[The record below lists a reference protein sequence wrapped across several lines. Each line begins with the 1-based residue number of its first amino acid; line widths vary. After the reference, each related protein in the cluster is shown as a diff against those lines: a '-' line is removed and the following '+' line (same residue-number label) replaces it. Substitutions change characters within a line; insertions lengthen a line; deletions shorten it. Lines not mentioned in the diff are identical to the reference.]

1 MFLHGE
7 ICEIIHTYRLCIFLV
22 TAAADEYSIIRFDV
36 ILPFLIAAAA
46 AAAAADCNDVVIR
59 MRTR

>member
-7 ICEIIHTYRLCIFLV
+7 ICEIIRTYRLCISLV

-46 AAAAADCNDVVIR
+46 AAAAADCNNVVIR
-59 MRTR
+59 IRTR